1 MLRQLLIQF
10 FNMKNILLSK
20 LGNEIAD
27 ISIDLSEQLEK
38 VKKNSIANQI
48 IRAGT
53 SVGANISESEEA
65 ESIQDF
71 IHKISI
77 ANKELSEFEYWIK
90 LCCRKNLIKNDPE
103 LLDKINH
110 LQKII
115 AKLKFTSKIEM
126 ERRNKLKDLLKKNKK
141 K

>member
-1 MLRQLLIQF
+1 
-10 FNMKNILLSK
+10 MKNILLSK

-27 ISIDLSEQLEK
+27 TSVDLSEQLEK
-38 VKKNSIANQI
+38 IKKYSIANQL

-90 LCCRKNLIKNDPE
+90 LCYRKNLLSVDSE

-115 AKLKFTSKIEM
+115 TKLKFTSKTEI
-126 ERRNKLKDLLKKNKK
+126 ERRSKQKVTFKNNKK